1 MKSLLAACA
10 ALLLVSSAALAQEA
24 GTASAP
30 HPVEHFAKLPF
41 LEGPELSPN
50 GTRLAAKVAVDGVQ
64 RLVIAAT
71 DGSAKPAYV
80 ALGDNDLN
88 WWQWVNDEWLVAGVG
103 SAERVA
109 GDTWYVTRTVGVR
122 ADGQKLQP
130 IAYRDAGQ
138 DADDVIWIA
147 EDGSPRILLSLQKSI
162 YSNDI
167 DFWPQV
173 IEADVSTGKTRKVVG
188 SRQWVMNWYVDH
200 AGTVRMGI
208 GMNDSTQRAML
219 LYRDSDEHSFHT
231 VARANLRNDEELTY
245 PALFLPE
252 VGKALTFDDSEGFRS
267 LYELDLAT
275 MTVGTKVFGVPGY
288 DIDGLITSVGGTGLS
303 GVRYTDDAARVHW
316 LDPTLKQVQEDLDK
330 AIGERRPTIVSLS
343 RNRSK
348 MIVAVGSPSQPPSYY
363 FFDTAEGV
371 MNIIASTNEALR
383 KAKLAPV
390 RTIRY
395 KARDGLEIPAILT
408 LPNGREPK
416 ALPLIVMPHG
426 GPAVRDSEGWDWW
439 AQFLADRGYGVVQPN
454 YRGSTGFGREFAAKG
469 DGEWGLKM
477 QDDLDDAVAH
487 LAEAGI
493 VDRERVCVVGAS
505 YGGYAAMRAAQR
517 DGARYRCAVSYAGV
531 SDLSHLARVDGRSLY
546 GKSARLYLKEKAPDF
561 KAVSPIHFPEQ
572 FEAPVLL
579 VHGKRDLRV
588 PVSQSQEMAEKLRRA
603 GKTVEYVEQPE
614 GDHHFSREEDRLQ
627 FLKLLEAFLARHNPA

>member
-1 MKSLLAACA
+1 MKSILAACA
-10 ALLLVSSAALAQEA
+10 ALLLVPSAAPAQE
-24 GTASAP
+24 SATSP
-30 HPVEHFAKLPF
+30 GPRPVEHFAKLPF
-41 LEGPELSPN
+41 LEGPELSPD
-50 GTRLAAKVAVDGVQ
+50 GTRLAARLAVDGVQ
-64 RLVIAAT
+64 RLMIATT
-71 DGSAKPAYV
+71 DGSAKPALI

-103 SAERVA
+103 ASESVE
-109 GDTWYVTRTVGVR
+109 GDTWYITRTVGVR
-122 ADGQKLQP
+122 ADGQKIQP

-173 IEADVSTGKTRKVVG
+173 VEVDVSTGKTKKVVG

-200 AGTVRMGI
+200 AGTVRMGV

-219 LYRDSDEHSFHT
+219 LYREPGARSFRT
-231 VARANLRNDEELTY
+231 VARANLKRDEELTF

-252 VGKALTFDDSEGFRS
+252 AGKALTFDDSDGFRA

-275 MTVGTKVFGVPGY
+275 MTVGKKVFGVPGY
-288 DIDGLITSVGGTGLS
+288 DIGGLITNASGTGLS
-303 GVRYTDDAARVHW
+303 GVRYTDDVTRVHW
-316 LDPTLKQVQEDLDK
+316 FDPTLKKVQDELDK
-330 AIGERRPTIVSLS
+330 AVGERRPTIVSLS
-343 RNRSK
+343 RDRSK

-363 FFDTAEGV
+363 YFDTEVGV
-371 MNIIASTNEALR
+371 MNIIASTNDALR

-408 LPNGREPK
+408 LPNGLAPK
-416 ALPLIVMPHG
+416 GLPLIVMPHG
-426 GPAVRDSEGWDWW
+426 GPAVRDSEEWDWW
-439 AQFLADRGYGVVQPN
+439 AQFLADRGYAVVQPN

-469 DGEWGLKM
+469 DGEWGAKM
-477 QDDLDDAVAH
+477 QDDLNDAVAH
-487 LAEAGI
+487 LGDAGI
-493 VDRERVCVVGAS
+493 VDPKRVCMVGAS

-517 DGARYRCAVSYAGV
+517 DAALYRCAVSYAGV
-531 SDLSHLARVDGRSLY
+531 SDLAHLARVDSRSLY

-561 KAVSPIHFPEQ
+561 RAVSPIHFPEQ
-572 FEAPVLL
+572 FGAPILL
-579 VHGKRDLRV
+579 VHGKKDLRV
-588 PVSQSQEMAEKLRRA
+588 PVSQSREMAEKLRRA
-603 GKTVEYVEQPE
+603 GKVVEYVEQPD
-614 GDHHFSREEDRLQ
+614 GDHHFSREEDRVQ
-627 FLKLLEAFLARHNPA
+627 FLKLLEAFLAEHNPA